1 MYSVEEFFKKK
12 GIKNLNNTLNEK
24 TSESSNIVS
33 NKSSF
38 ENKNV
43 EKQNYIDE
51 DLAEIQRLQE
61 FDKMKSK
68 VLKYAL
74 YKKRTEQE
82 IRQKFSKELEE
93 NMLDDIIEVLKENSY
108 IDDFNY
114 IERTVNEFINLKKL
128 SIKEVKYK
136 LYSKGIKSSLID
148 EYISKNKDRL
158 NEYEENSA
166 YKIVCKKQNNMEED
180 EIKLYLLKKG
190 YKEESIQQALH
201 GGE

>member
-1 MYSVEEFFKKK
+1 MYSVDEFFKKK
-12 GIKNLNNTLNEK
+12 GINNLNDDCIDDNINE
-24 TSESSNIVS
+24 
-33 NKSSF
+33 
-38 ENKNV
+38 
-43 EKQNYIDE
+43 
-51 DLAEIQRLQE
+51 LQRLQE

-108 IDDFNY
+108 IDDFSY
-114 IERTVNEFINLKKL
+114 IERTVNEFINLKNL

-166 YKIVCKKQNNMEED
+166 YKIICKKQNNMEED

>member
-1 MYSVEEFFKKK
+1 MYSVDEFFKKK
-12 GIKNLNNTLNEK
+12 GIKNLNDTLNEK
-24 TSESSNIVS
+24 TS
-33 NKSSF
+33 KSSF
-38 ENKNV
+38 ENKK
-43 EKQNYIDE
+43 ELDYIENNLD
-51 DLAEIQRLQE
+51 EIQQLQE

-114 IERTVNEFINLKKL
+114 IERTVNEFINLKNL

-166 YKIVCKKQNNMEED
+166 YKIICKKQNNMEED